1 MRIKSKKEIVL
12 ETPIPVYDIEV
23 PETSNFTLSSGVIVH
38 NSKDISDGLA
48 GALYNA
54 SMHESEFTFHLTE
67 DAGTIMDANSGSN
80 VQNDREDLLNKL
92 VASTVSNA
100 MKDRN
105 IIDVIPET
113 SPSKDTDISDKI
125 NNIQNNNPGM
135 SLGDAMKEYIKE
147 QHDSSQPSDPNDPD
161 EIKKRFMVAKA
172 RQSGNSS
179 DINDRIQD
187 MMDDKDGIILF

>member
-113 SPSKDTDISDKI
+113 SPGKDTDISDKI

-147 QHDSSQPSDPNDPD
+147 QHSSQPSDPNDPD
-161 EIKKRFMVAKA
+161 EIKKRFMAAKA
-172 RQSGNSS
+172 RQSGSSS